1 MSVKET
7 VHKQYIR
14 LVDRAFDRLEAHQH
28 GAPPAEGWIATLRKA
43 LGMSGAQLARR
54 VGVSRAAIHQA
65 EGNERD
71 GVITMQQMRK
81 LATAMGGEFVYVIV
95 PSQHVGEVLRTRGR
109 AKAEAIVRRAS
120 SHMALE
126 SQALSTAQNDSEIE
140 RIAEK
145 LVRTMPSDFWDE
157 P

>member
-7 VHKQYIR
+7 VRSQYVR
-14 LVDRAFDRLEAHQH
+14 WVDGTVDRLANSRA
-28 GAPPAEGWIATLRKA
+28 APSEGWIATLRKA

-65 EGNERD
+65 EGNERE
-71 GVITMQQMRK
+71 GVVTMQQMRK
-81 LATAMGGEFVYVIV
+81 LATAMGGEFVYAIV
-95 PSQHVGEVLRTRGR
+95 PTQRVSEVLKVRAR
-109 AKAEAIVRRAS
+109 AKAAAMVKRAS

-126 SQALSTAQNDSEIE
+126 SQALSREQNESEIE
-140 RIAEK
+140 RLAEN
-145 LVRTMPSDFWDE
+145 LVRAMPSDFWDE

>member
-7 VHKQYIR
+7 LRSQYVR
-14 LVDRAFDRLEAHQH
+14 WVDGTVDQLADLRAV
-28 GAPPAEGWIATLRKA
+28 PSEGWIATLRKA
-43 LGMSGAQLARR
+43 LGISGAQLARR

-81 LATAMGGEFVYVIV
+81 LAAAMGGEFVYAIV
-95 PSQHVGEVLRTRGR
+95 PAQHVGDVLKMRGL
-109 AKAEAIVRRAS
+109 AKAQMLVRRAS

-126 SQALSTAQNDSEIE
+126 SQALSNEQNDSEIE
-140 RIAEK
+140 RLADT

-157 P
+157 V